1 MHISYTKQ
9 AANAVRYAAKK
20 AKEMKHP
27 YIGTEHLL
35 LGLREEFSGVAGQV
49 LAQNGVETEKIMQL
63 MDELIAPREE
73 MPASQK
79 PKESPRLRYILANSE
94 KEAHRL
100 RTAEVGTEHLL
111 LSMIRDVDCVAARIL
126 ITLNISLQ
134 KLLKD
139 ILNASGVDPKDYQ
152 DELQD
157 ESRGSGS
164 VIEQYCTDMT
174 ARAEEGKQDPV
185 VGREEE
191 MYRLMQ
197 VLSRRTKN
205 NPCLIGEPGVG
216 KTAVVEGLAQ
226 RIAAGVVPEKM
237 KDKRIY
243 TLDLPGMI
251 AGSKYRGEFE
261 ERMKGLISE
270 VESNGNIILFLDE
283 IHTMIG
289 AGGAEGAID
298 ASGILK
304 PSLARGELQL
314 IGATTITEYRK
325 YIEKDAALERRFQPV
340 SVEEPSKEQCLEILK
355 GLKGRYES
363 HHKVLIRD
371 EALEAAV
378 SMSER
383 YITDRNLPDKAIDVL
398 DESCSKVSL
407 KGYKVPENLT
417 ALDLRLKELEKQK
430 EESIKNGCF
439 EEASLLQKEQEE
451 AEKKSEQLKKRF
463 QKKTSSSQPEV
474 TEEDIAEVVSAWTKI
489 PVQKLAESDTD
500 RLKKL
505 ESVLHQRVIGQEEA
519 VKAVAR
525 AVKMGRVG
533 LKDPKR
539 PIGSFLFLGPTGVGK
554 TELSKALAE
563 AMFGNEE
570 SMIRVDMSEYMEK
583 HSVSKMIGSPPG
595 YVGHEEGGQ
604 LSDQVRTHPYSVLLF
619 DEIEKA
625 HPDVFNILLQVLD
638 DGHITDS
645 KGRKIDFSNTVII
658 MTSNAGAKAII
669 EPKKLGF
676 AAKDD
681 PAGDYK
687 RMKQNVMDEVKQIFR
702 PEFLNRIDEIIVFHA
717 LEKTHMKKIVTL
729 MCRDFTKRIED
740 QMDIRLTLRESAKAL
755 IAEKGTDAKYG
766 ARPLRRAL
774 QTELEDKLAEAILN
788 GEVKRGDCIEAGT
801 VKKEIRFI
809 RKEDRL

>member
-1 MHISYTKQ
+1 M
-9 AANAVRYAAKK
+9 
-20 AKEMKHP
+20 
-27 YIGTEHLL
+27 
-35 LGLREEFSGVAGQV
+35 
-49 LAQNGVETEKIMQL
+49 
-63 MDELIAPREE
+63 
-73 MPASQK
+73 
-79 PKESPRLRYILANSE
+79 
-94 KEAHRL
+94 
-100 RTAEVGTEHLL
+100 
-111 LSMIRDVDCVAARIL
+111 
-126 ITLNISLQ
+126 
-134 KLLKD
+134 
-139 ILNASGVDPKDYQ
+139 
-152 DELQD
+152 
-157 ESRGSGS
+157 
-164 VIEQYCTDMT
+164 IEQDCTDMT

-525 AVKMGRVG
+525 AVKRGRVG

>member
-525 AVKMGRVG
+525 AVKRGRVG

-809 RKEDRL
+809 RKVDRL